1 MTSTGRR
8 PLSLTYQKT
17 NELLMSGYLHGITA
31 KCTDVISMWNP
42 FPFETVYHI
51 PDPPGKH

>member
-31 KCTDVISMWNP
+31 KCTDVINKNSN
-42 FPFETVYHI
+42 FSNTYL
-51 PDPPGKH
+51 